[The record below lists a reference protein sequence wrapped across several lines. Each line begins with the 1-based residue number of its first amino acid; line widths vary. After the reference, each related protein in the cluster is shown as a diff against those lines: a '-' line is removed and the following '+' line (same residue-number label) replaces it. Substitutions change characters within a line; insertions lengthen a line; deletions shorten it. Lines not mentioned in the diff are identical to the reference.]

1 MTGLVY
7 RTGYGRTRRPKSI
20 TGTDGA
26 VTLLANTD
34 TLEGITAT
42 TVGYDTENQ
51 RYLHVLVEETND
63 GSDTNG
69 TAVAVYGYCHAFLR
83 WFEIPEARLVSA
95 IAGVDG
101 ASVDPPNVA
110 TAPPLHIPSSKEY
123 RVYELA
129 GVDKVAFVTTTA
141 ATVNIFAACSTF

>member
-1 MTGLVY
+1 MTGLGN

-26 VTLLANTD
+26 VTPIHPTLLR
-34 TLEGITAT
+34 GITAT

-51 RYLHVLVEETND
+51 RYLHMLVEETND

-141 ATVNIFAACSTF
+141 ATVNVFAACSTF